1 MTNIE
6 KGYPFFRKKGKDFL
20 HFLKITYWLKKGMLF
35 GLSPREKRV
44 KKIKDKFATF
54 SSFYFK
60 KFCDFKI
67 AGTIHRLINRPL
79 IMKTNISL
87 HSGPTRR
94 ARVIYYT
101 NVSNFQV
108 QDLDVGLDRF
118 GTRRVFICVHRVVII
133 TSLHFCHI
141 IREIFV
147 SVEVQ
152 TAQEVMVSKH
162 FLITLKCRQPGR
174 KY

>member
-1 MTNIE
+1 
-6 KGYPFFRKKGKDFL
+6 
-20 HFLKITYWLKKGMLF
+20 
-35 GLSPREKRV
+35 
-44 KKIKDKFATF
+44 
-54 SSFYFK
+54 
-60 KFCDFKI
+60 
-67 AGTIHRLINRPL
+67 
-79 IMKTNISL
+79 MKYISL

-108 QDLDVGLDRF
+108 EDLDDLDVGLDRF
-118 GTRRVFICVHRVVII
+118 GTRRVFICVDRVVII

-162 FLITLKCRQPGR
+162 FLITLKCRQPGG

>member
-1 MTNIE
+1 
-6 KGYPFFRKKGKDFL
+6 
-20 HFLKITYWLKKGMLF
+20 
-35 GLSPREKRV
+35 
-44 KKIKDKFATF
+44 
-54 SSFYFK
+54 
-60 KFCDFKI
+60 
-67 AGTIHRLINRPL
+67 
-79 IMKTNISL
+79 MKMKYISL

-118 GTRRVFICVHRVVII
+118 GTRRVFICVDRVVII

-162 FLITLKCRQPGR
+162 FLITLIEVPTAGKKILNNYVFVRTHCQ
-174 KY
+174 